1 MQHPPQPSHAH
12 RRECSIGSVRRSL
25 LVLLAV
31 AAFPSSAAAAPV
43 LVLGHDGRV
52 SARNDPFLSGSPVTP
67 APAASPARPRPRSKP
82 RPALASIAVAKRRPK
97 PKPQPTVFSVL
108 ARLAKTGALSQTAEQ
123 QYSAD
128 YGHALSVEKHLTGTR
143 LAQLDS
149 VTVTIHQIAVSG
161 QLTPSRLPALF
172 ATLAANVQ
180 WWTTGP
186 LLASGERVEFA
197 GSQLVWEYYP
207 GEGIQLQVLGSFG
220 KADGL
225 YTAGPADSSTMEQLL
240 AELIPLA
247 AERGGGLAWEYY
259 FNFDG
264 GRPPW
269 TSAMSQATGLEALT
283 RAYQATGNQ
292 YYLTVAS
299 QALPV
304 FTVGPPA
311 GVAVK
316 TALGTRFLQY
326 TFAPRTS
333 IINAF
338 LQTLI
343 GLYDYAKVSG
353 NPEATQLFSV
363 GNAEAMAEVP
373 SFDTGAWS
381 LYQPGVEDDLSY
393 HELVTGFL
401 QQLCTMTSEPV
412 YCTTAQHFQS
422 YLTTPP
428 TLTQLTFRG
437 RARKPV
443 ALRFRL
449 SKISH
454 VGIVVTQGTT
464 TRFETSATVPYG
476 VDQFTIP
483 ALKHAGTYEIALA
496 ATDLAGNFARIAGSL
511 QIEPR

>member
-1 MQHPPQPSHAH
+1 M
-12 RRECSIGSVRRSL
+12 RRSL

-52 SARNDPFLSGSPVTP
+52 SARNDPFLSGSSLTP
-67 APAASPARPRPRSKP
+67 TPNRHPTAYRHAVNHRHAAKRPQD
-82 RPALASIAVAKRRPK
+82 AVVAATAVAKKRPK
-97 PKPQPTVFSVL
+97 PKPQPTLFSAL
-108 ARLAKTGALSQTAEQ
+108 ARLQKTGALSPPAEQ
-123 QYSAD
+123 QYSRD
-128 YGHALSVEKHLTGTR
+128 YSHALTVEKHLKGAR
-143 LAQLDS
+143 QAQLDS
-149 VTVTIHQIAVSG
+149 VTETIHQIAVSG

-186 LLASGERVEFA
+186 LLASGQRVEFA

-207 GEGIQLQVLGSFG
+207 GQGIQLQVLGSFG
-220 KADGL
+220 KANGL
-225 YTAGPADSSTMEQLL
+225 FTAGPANYKAMEQLL

-247 AERGGGLAWEYY
+247 AQRGGGLTWEYY

-264 GRPPW
+264 GKPPW
-269 TSAMSQATGLEALT
+269 TSAMSQATGLEALS
-283 RAYQATGNQ
+283 RAYQATGNP
-292 YYLTVAS
+292 YYLTVAGE
-299 QALPV
+299 ALPV

-311 GVAVK
+311 GVGVK

-326 TFAPRTS
+326 TFAPHVW

-343 GLYDYAKVSG
+343 GLQAYARVSG
-353 NPEATQLFSV
+353 NPEAQKLFNA
-363 GNAEAMAEVP
+363 GNAEATAEVP

-401 QQLCTMTSEPV
+401 QQLCTSTGAPV
-412 YCTTAQHFQS
+412 YCTTAQRFQS
-422 YLTTPP
+422 YLKIPP
-428 TLTQLTFRG
+428 VLKQLTFKG
-437 RARKPV
+437 RAQEPV
-443 ALRFRL
+443 TLSFQL

-454 VGIVVTQGTT
+454 VGVVLAQGATT
-464 TRFETSATVPYG
+464 KFETSATLPYG
-476 VDQFTIP
+476 LDHFTVP
-483 ALKHAGTYEIALA
+483 ALKHAGTYNVTLA
-496 ATDLAGNFARIAGSL
+496 ATDLAGNFARIAGTLAVS
-511 QIEPR
+511 PGPAPTKPKR